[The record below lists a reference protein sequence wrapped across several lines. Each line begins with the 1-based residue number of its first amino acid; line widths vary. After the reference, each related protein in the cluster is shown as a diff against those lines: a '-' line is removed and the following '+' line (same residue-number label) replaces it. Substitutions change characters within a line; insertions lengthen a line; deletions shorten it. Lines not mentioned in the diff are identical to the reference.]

1 MSLWSA
7 VLLMAVVT
15 YLMRL
20 LPMLLFREQIENPYL
35 KAFFTYIPY
44 AVFGGMIMPGLFLA
58 TNSLWSA
65 VTGFV
70 VALVFAWRTGNM
82 ALVVVGSA
90 LSVWLVEL
98 AFL

>member
-20 LPMLLFREQIENPYL
+20 LPMLIFREQIENPYL

-58 TNSLWSA
+58 TNLLWSA
-65 VTGFV
+65 IAGFA
-70 VALVFAWRTGNM
+70 VAVACAWRTGNM
-82 ALVVVGSA
+82 AVVVFSSA
-90 LSVWLVEL
+90 FTVWLVEL
-98 AFL
+98 VFL